1 VEGSRLSVGE
11 RVKNTLR
18 RKYNTQD
25 YSAAAALALYSGWLG
40 LTILAAWVAWQL
52 HTAMLYL
59 VAAWLQSDLP
69 VPVGWTSEV
78 LPGLSRLSVLV
89 WGAAWLIWI
98 LYLEGDLQRHRK
110 QARLG
115 TRLLQIF
122 LGTVALLAAT
132 YAIVMVVG

>member
-1 VEGSRLSVGE
+1 
-11 RVKNTLR
+11 LR
-18 RKYNTQD
+18 RKYNTED

-52 HTAMLYL
+52 HTALLYL

-69 VPVGWTSEV
+69 LPVGWTSEM

-110 QARLG
+110 QSHLG

-132 YAIVMVVG
+132 YAIVMVIG